1 MQTGIA
7 ASNALLFCE
16 LGIAALLLLVAV
28 SWAGPKISARR
39 AYRAKDKYVAE
50 LRRK

>member
-7 ASNALLFCE
+7 ASNALFFCE

-28 SWAGPKISARR
+28 SWAGPKISAWR
-39 AYRAKDKYVAE
+39 AYRAKDNYVEE

>member
-7 ASNALLFCE
+7 PSNALFFCE
-16 LGIAALLLLVAV
+16 LGIAALLLLMAV

-39 AYRAKDKYVAE
+39 AYRAKDKYVEE

>member
-7 ASNALLFCE
+7 ASDALLFCE

-28 SWAGPKISARR
+28 SWAGPKISAWR
-39 AYRAKDKYVAE
+39 AYRAKDMYVRE

>member
-7 ASNALLFCE
+7 ASNALFFCE
-16 LGIAALLLLVAV
+16 LGIAALLLILAI
-28 SWAGPKISARR
+28 SWAGPKISAWR